1 MSWDAIVV
9 GSGFGAAFAARPLVE
24 AGLRVLLLERGK
36 RVTRSAES
44 WAPHEAAQLSQHYDA
59 SPGWSVEDGHGK
71 STTGG
76 FFCLGG
82 PSVFYGGVSLRFR
95 EEDFHPPAEIVG
107 DSGAEWPF
115 DYAELEPWY
124 AEAERMLGVA
134 GRAGEDPTEPP
145 RSTQYVAEPRPLAP
159 ISARLADA
167 ARELGYRPFRLPLA
181 LNYSTDDA
189 SADHAEGKAEDA
201 EGRGVCI
208 ECGTCDGF
216 ACAIRAKN
224 DVATVVLPSLVSQG
238 LEVRTGQAV
247 VRVIADGERV
257 AGVESVDVATG
268 RREVHEAKAVVLA
281 AGTVATPQI
290 LFASRLETRS
300 SAPDAVGA
308 YLTRHINRI
317 VFGLFGQRPDPESRH
332 HKQVGVHDLYF
343 GGSAARRLG
352 GQGGQGGQGGRLG
365 GLQSLVTPP
374 ISLVRAQVPSFV
386 GPIAARLV
394 PHLTGLLAIA
404 EDQPQA
410 KNRISVI
417 PGKVD
422 SLGLPN
428 ILIRHQYT
436 ERDERAVGILADAGK
451 RILKKAGALAF
462 YRHRIWTFSHALGT
476 VRMGND
482 PRTAPLDGAGRYRGV
497 ENLVI
502 TDGSALPTSASVNPS
517 LTIAATA
524 LRAGTLLARRLTRVS
539 AISSSTA

>member
-24 AGLRVLLLERGK
+24 AGLRVLLLERGR
-36 RVTRSAES
+36 RVTRSPES
-44 WAPHEAAQLSQHYDA
+44 WAPHEAAQLSQHYNTE
-59 SPGWSVEDGHGK
+59 PGWMVEDGHGR

-95 EEDFHPPAEIVG
+95 AEDFHPPAEIVG
-107 DSGAEWPF
+107 DSGAAWPW

-124 AEAERMLGVA
+124 AEVERALGVA
-134 GRAGEDPTEPP
+134 GEAGVDPTEPP
-145 RSTQYVAEPRPLAP
+145 RSTNYVAAPKPLAP
-159 ISARLADA
+159 ISAKLTDA
-167 ARELGYRPFRLPLA
+167 ARALGYHPFRLPLA
-181 LNYSTDDA
+181 LNYSTSTDETDR
-189 SADHAEGKAEDA
+189 SKDEAD
-201 EGRGVCI
+201 GRGVCI

-216 ACAIRAKN
+216 ACAISAKN
-224 DVATVVLPSLVSQG
+224 DVATVVLPALVAQG
-238 LEVRTGQAV
+238 LEVRTGHAV
-247 VRVIADGERV
+247 TRILADDTRVT
-257 AGVESVDVATG
+257 GVESVDVATG
-268 RREVHEAKAVVLA
+268 TREVHQARAVILA
-281 AGTVATPQI
+281 AGTLATPQI
-290 LFASRLETRS
+290 LFNSQLSTRN
-300 SAPDAVGA
+300 SAQSAVGA

-317 VFGLFGQRPDPESRH
+317 VFGLFAKRPDPENRH
-332 HKQVGVHDLYF
+332 HKQVGIHDLYF
-343 GGSAARRLG
+343 PVGSG
-352 GQGGQGGQGGRLG
+352 KWEVGRIG

-374 ISLVRAQVPSFV
+374 VSLVRAQVPKFV

-410 KNRISVI
+410 QNRISVI
-417 PGKVD
+417 PGKHD
-422 SLGLPN
+422 ALGLPT

-436 ERDERAVGILADAGK
+436 ERDERAVGILADAGQ
-451 RILKKAGALAF
+451 RILRKAGALAF

-476 VRMGND
+476 VRMGID
-482 PRTAPLDGAGRYRGV
+482 PRTAPLDGAGCYRGV

-524 LRAGTLLARRLTRVS
+524 LRAGTLLAQRLTRV
-539 AISSSTA
+539 AAVSSTTT

>member
-1 MSWDAIVV
+1 MIVV

-24 AGLRVLLLERGK
+24 AGLRVLMLERGR
-36 RVTRSAES
+36 RVTRSPES

-59 SPGWSVEDGHGK
+59 EPGWMVEDGHGS

-107 DSGAEWPF
+107 DSGAAWPW

-124 AEAERMLGVA
+124 AEVERVLGVA
-134 GRAGEDPTEPP
+134 GEAGVDPTEPP
-145 RSTQYVAEPRPLAP
+145 RSTPYVAAPRPLAP
-159 ISARLADA
+159 ISARLSEA
-167 ARELGYRPFRLPLA
+167 AQALGYHPFRLPLA
-181 LNYSTDDA
+181 LNYSA
-189 SADHAEGKAEDA
+189 EHAEENEDA

-216 ACAIRAKN
+216 ACAISAKN
-224 DVATVVLPSLVSQG
+224 DVATVVLPSLVAQG

-247 VRVIADGERV
+247 IRVLADDTRV
-257 AGVESVDVATG
+257 TGVESVDVATG
-268 RREVHEAKAVVLA
+268 AREVHHAKAVVLA

-290 LFASRLETRS
+290 LFASGLEARS
-300 SAPDAVGA
+300 SAPSAVGA

-317 VFGLFGQRPDPESRH
+317 VFGLFAKRPDAENRH

-343 GGSAARRLG
+343 PVGSG
-352 GQGGQGGQGGRLG
+352 KWEVGRGG

-386 GPIAARLV
+386 GPVAARLV

-404 EDQPQA
+404 EDQPQER
-410 KNRISVI
+410 NRISVI
-417 PGKVD
+417 PGKFD

-428 ILIRHQYT
+428 ILLRHQYT
-436 ERDERAVGILADAGK
+436 ERDERAVSILAAAGK

-476 VRMGND
+476 VRMGTD
-482 PRTAPLDGAGRYRGV
+482 PRTSPLDGAGRYRGV

-524 LRAGTLLARRLTRVS
+524 LRAGTLLAQRLTRVAAVS
-539 AISSSTA
+539 RADT